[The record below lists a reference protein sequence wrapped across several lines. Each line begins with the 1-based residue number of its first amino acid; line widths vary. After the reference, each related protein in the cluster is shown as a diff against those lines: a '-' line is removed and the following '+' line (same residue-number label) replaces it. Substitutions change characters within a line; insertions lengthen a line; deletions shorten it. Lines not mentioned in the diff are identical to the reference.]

1 MRVLPPSAATCFR
14 EFVTLC
20 KELEDTASTNKKKR
34 LIASFLT
41 GLNEGEVGPS
51 VLLMSSRLIPEKEQ
65 VSLGLGYEALRR
77 AVEPSP
83 FQYLVSFPRGVTIL
97 EVTNTLQRI
106 AATRGRGSVLR
117 KRSLLKGLYNRMTQ
131 EERQYLSRT
140 LMGELRMGAVEG
152 IVLGAIASASGAT
165 LESVRRAYM
174 ISGGLDEIAE
184 IAMQG
189 GEEVLQSV
197 TMTVFNPIR
206 PMLASPSDSVA
217 EALQETGV
225 PAGVEIKYDGARVQ
239 VHKEGPS
246 VRIFSRRLSDVT
258 ASLRDVAH
266 KVSSEVDSHR
276 VLSEGEVVAVD
287 AEGRPLPFQDL
298 MRRFGRIRDIGK
310 AVSRIPVVLR
320 LFDVLLLDDEILID
334 RPYEDRYS
342 ILRDTVPENLL
353 AERIV
358 TSSQEEAQAFYEKA
372 LRAGHEGIVV
382 KNLES
387 PYSLGRRGKHW
398 IKVKHA
404 DALDLV
410 ILGSDW
416 GHGKRTGWLSDYYL
430 AAYDPDGEG
439 FQIVGKTFKGLTD
452 AEIRQ
457 MTGELLGL
465 KTRSDRYTVWVEP
478 RIVVEVAFDEIQK
491 SPKYPSGYALR
502 FARIKRIRRD
512 KAPREA
518 DDIREVARR
527 YERKFKAKGR
537 LDI

>member
-1 MRVLPPSAATCFR
+1 MRVLPPRTATSFR

-20 KELEDTASTNKKKR
+20 KELKDTASTNKKKR

-65 VSLGLGYEALRR
+65 VSLGVGYEALRR

-310 AVSRIPVVLR
+310 AVSKIPVVLR

-398 IKVKHA
+398 MKVKQA

-439 FQIVGKTFKGLTD
+439 FEIVGKTFKGLTD

-527 YERKFKAKGR
+527 YERKFMVKGR

>member
-1 MRVLPPSAATCFR
+1 MPPRTATSFR

-41 GLNEGEVGPS
+41 GLNEGEVGPG

-65 VSLGLGYEALRR
+65 VSLGVGYEALRR

-97 EVTNTLQRI
+97 EVTNTLHRI

-189 GEEVLQSV
+189 GEEVLQSM
-197 TMTVFNPIR
+197 TITVFNPTR

-225 PAGVEIKYDGARVQ
+225 PAGVETKYDGARVQ

-258 ASLRDVAH
+258 ASLRDVAQA
-266 KVSSEVDSHR
+266 VSSEIDSHR
-276 VLSEGEVVAVD
+276 VLFEGEVVAVD
-287 AEGRPLPFQDL
+287 VEGRPLPFQDL

-342 ILRDTVPENLL
+342 ILRDAVPENLL

-398 IKVKHA
+398 MKVKKA

-439 FQIVGKTFKGLTD
+439 FQIVGKTFRGLTD

-491 SPKYPSGYALR
+491 SLKYPSGYALR
-502 FARIKRIRRD
+502 LARIKRIRRD

-527 YERKFKAKGR
+527 YEGKFKVKGR